1 MFFLIGIEQLIKK
14 VKIDQTKV
22 IRSNTWIMNPSVS
35 LLIYIFS
42 GAALGCLMLL
52 SGIPAAPLLGSI
64 LAAGCLSISG
74 QLEAAQWPL
83 GTKTLLGIGVG
94 TVIGTGINRETV
106 SELQTLWKPAI
117 LITISLILTGILVGF
132 LVVRLFGID
141 PLIALLGSAPGGTLG
156 MSLVGAELG
165 VGAAVAAIHAC
176 RLITVLLIIPAVVKY
191 LAPLFGVSIDQ

>member
-1 MFFLIGIEQLIKK
+1 
-14 VKIDQTKV
+14 
-22 IRSNTWIMNPSVS
+22 MNPPMT
-35 LLIYIFS
+35 LIIYILS
-42 GAALGCLMLL
+42 GAALGSLMLI

-74 QLEAAQWPL
+74 QFEPAQWPI

-94 TVIGTGINRETV
+94 TVIGTGINRDTLT
-106 SELQTLWKPAI
+106 ELQTLWKPAI
-117 LITISLILTGILVGF
+117 LITITLILTGLIVGL

-165 VGAAVAAIHAC
+165 VGAAVAAIHAF
-176 RLITVLLIIPAVVKY
+176 RLIAVLLITPAVVKY
-191 LAPLFGVSIDQ
+191 LAPIIKAN

>member
-1 MFFLIGIEQLIKK
+1 MQ
-14 VKIDQTKV
+14 KIDQTEE
-22 IRSNTWIMNPSVS
+22 IRLNAWIMNLPIN
-35 LLIYIFS
+35 LFIYILS

-74 QLEAAQWPL
+74 QFEPAQWPL

-94 TVIGTGINRETV
+94 TVIGTGINRDTIA
-106 SELQTLWKPAI
+106 ELQTLWKPAI
-117 LITISLILTGILVGF
+117 LITVTLIFTGLFLGF
-132 LVVRLFGID
+132 LVVRVFGID

-165 VGAAVAAIHAC
+165 VGAAVAAIHAF
-176 RLITVLLIIPAVVKY
+176 RLIAVLLITPAFVKY
-191 LAPLFGVSIDQ
+191 LAPIVGVNVD

>member
-1 MFFLIGIEQLIKK
+1 MAIK
-14 VKIDQTKV
+14 V
-22 IRSNTWIMNPSVS
+22 NTWLMNPLIT
-35 LLIYIFS
+35 LLIYILS

-74 QLEAAQWPL
+74 QFEPAQWPM

-94 TVIGTGINRETV
+94 TVIGTGINRDTL

-117 LITISLILTGILVGF
+117 LITITLILAGLCIGF
-132 LVVRLFGID
+132 LVVRFFGID

-165 VGAAVAAIHAC
+165 VGAAVAAIHAF
-176 RLITVLLIIPAVVKY
+176 RLIAVLLITPAVVKY
-191 LAPLFGVSIDQ
+191 LAPLVSMNPN

>member
-1 MFFLIGIEQLIKK
+1 MEHRL
-14 VKIDQTKV
+14 
-22 IRSNTWIMNPSVS
+22 NAWIMNH
-35 LLIYIFS
+35 LLTLIIYILS

-64 LAAGCLSISG
+64 LAAGCLSVSG
-74 QLEAAQWPL
+74 QFDAAQWPL

-94 TVIGTGINRETV
+94 TVIGTGINKDTL
-106 SELQTLWKPAI
+106 SELQTLWRPAL
-117 LITISLILTGILVGF
+117 LITITLIFTGLLVGF

-165 VGAAVAAIHAC
+165 VGAAVAAIHAF
-176 RLITVLLIIPAVVKY
+176 RLITVLLIIPAAVKY
-191 LAPLFGVSIDQ
+191 LAPLFGLNVNQ

>member
-1 MFFLIGIEQLIKK
+1 
-14 VKIDQTKV
+14 
-22 IRSNTWIMNPSVS
+22 MNPSMT
-35 LLIYIFS
+35 LFIYILS
-42 GAALGCLMLL
+42 GASLGTLMLL

-74 QLEAAQWPL
+74 HIEPAQWPI

-94 TVIGTGINRETV
+94 TVIGTGINRNTL

-117 LITISLILTGILVGF
+117 LITVTLILTGFLVGF
-132 LVVRLFGID
+132 IVVRLFGID
-141 PLIALLGSAPGGTLG
+141 PLIAFLGSAPGGTLG

-176 RLITVLLIIPAVVKY
+176 RLIAVLLITPALVKY
-191 LAPLFGVSIDQ
+191 LTPLFGVNVD